1 MERVSALIP
10 VNKKIRVEFDSGKKY
25 TLKKTDLLDFPLH
38 ENDEVDEKAF
48 HQFVLLHQYP
58 DALNTAVTMLAR
70 RACSRKEISDK
81 LASRGCC
88 DEVTALVLF
97 KLEKEKLLNDQDF
110 SEQWTRYR
118 AGGNYG
124 PVKIYRELRMK
135 GIDEET
141 ARGAVSAI
149 EEEDQ
154 SAKALD
160 LAMKG
165 FRRMKPG
172 EDPRKARQRVLRS
185 LISRGFDWD
194 TAKEACDKAFSSDE

>member
-165 FRRMKPG
+165 FCRMKPG

>member
-1 MERVSALIP
+1 MERISALIP
-10 VNKKIRVEFDSGKKY
+10 VRNKIRVEFDSGKKY
-25 TLKKTDLLDFPLH
+25 TLRKTDLLDFPLK
-38 ENDEVDEKAF
+38 ENDEVDGKAF

-58 DALNTAVTMLAR
+58 DALNTAVAMLAR

-81 LASRGCC
+81 LNARGCC
-88 DEVTALVLF
+88 EEVTALVLF

-124 PVKIYRELRMK
+124 PAKIYRELRIK
-135 GIDEET
+135 GVDEET
-141 ARGAVSAI
+141 AREAVASI
-149 EEEDQ
+149 DEEDQ
-154 SAKALD
+154 AQKALD

-165 FRRMKPG
+165 VRKMKPG

-194 TAKEACDKAFSSDE
+194 TAKEACDKAFE